1 MQNELKK
8 LLFLSFLLAFNTG
21 FAQNADNQGVTGKFY
36 FYWGYN
42 RAIFG
47 TSDLHLKGANYNF
60 TLQKIKA
67 SDRPS
72 PFSAELYFSPTTISI
87 PQYDYRIGYNFKKN
101 WNLSLGVDHMKYV
114 IDPDQS
120 VLVTGTILSTASAK
134 YAGAYRNQPVV
145 IKDDFLLFE
154 HTDGLNLVSLDLGYQ
169 RDMAHFDKTNI
180 TLSSHG
186 SVGVGLMIP
195 RTDSRVFG
203 IGQNNRFHLAGY
215 GLSATAGF
223 EARWWKN
230 IFFRAQMRTGWIN
243 MPNIL
248 LNNDA
253 PDRAHQTIRFM
264 EFYGVI
270 GRYFGFG
277 K

>member
-1 MQNELKK
+1 LKN
-8 LLFLSFLLAFNTG
+8 LLILIFLLSFRIG
-21 FAQNADNQGVTGKFY
+21 FAQNADNKAVTGKFY

-42 RAIFG
+42 RAIFA

-67 SDRPS
+67 YDRPS
-72 PFSAELYFSPTTISI
+72 AFSAEYFHLAKITI

-114 IDPDQS
+114 VATDQS
-120 VLVTGTILSTASAK
+120 VLMTGTVLSTASAK
-134 YAGAYRNQPVV
+134 YAGTYNNQPIV

-154 HTDGLNLVSLDLGYQ
+154 HTDGLNLVSLDVGYQ
-169 RDMAHFDKTNI
+169 GDVAHFDKTNI
-180 TLSSHG
+180 TLSSHASLG
-186 SVGVGLMIP
+186 AGLMVP

-203 IGQNNRFHLAGY
+203 IGQNNRFHIAGY

-230 IFFRAQMRTGWIN
+230 IFFRAQIRTGWIN
-243 MPNIL
+243 MPDIL

-253 PDRAHQTIRFM
+253 PERANQTIRFM
-264 EFYGVI
+264 EFYGVV
-270 GRYFGFG
+270 GRYFRIW
-277 K
+277 